1 MYPLKLNEGQDL
13 LLSENEKLFFFFFLN
28 LKAIHVSFDFQ
39 ENSS

>member
-13 LLSENEKLFFFFFLN
+13 LLSENEKLFFFFLN